1 MYKTPEKYNYTLFIS
16 FDLDVD
22 SAEHYKNADPVSISR
37 GRFAAK
43 RGLYKVLKTLKDYG
57 VKVTFFVP
65 GWVAVNYPHLIKLI
79 IDEGH
84 EVAAHGYIHERL
96 DEFKDRFY
104 EEQLFNRMINSIAVF
119 AGYKPLGFRAPYWRF
134 SDNTLS
140 ILMKKGFLYDSSLMD
155 DEYPYVIT
163 MSEYSIVELPVD
175 WRLDDWPYLEYYRTL
190 TPRELLEM
198 WLEEIKYA
206 EETHGYVSL
215 TMHPQCIG
223 RGARIR
229 VLEEI
234 LSYAVKTNAWIP
246 TGKELAEYVIK
257 TISQESNS

>member
-1 MYKTPEKYNYTLFIS
+1 MYKTPKKYNYTLFIS
-16 FDLDVD
+16 FDLDID
-22 SAEHYKNADPVSISR
+22 SAEHYKGADPISISR
-37 GRFAAK
+37 GRFTAK
-43 RGLYKVLKTLKDYG
+43 RGLYKVLKTLRKYS

-79 IDEGH
+79 VDEGH

-119 AGYKPLGFRAPYWRF
+119 TGYKPLGFRAPYWRF
-134 SDNTLS
+134 SNNTLS

-163 MSEYSIVELPVD
+163 MNEYSIVELPVD

-206 EETHGYVSL
+206 EKNRGYVSL

-246 TGKELAEYVIK
+246 TGKELAEYVVK
-257 TISQESNS
+257 TISHESNS